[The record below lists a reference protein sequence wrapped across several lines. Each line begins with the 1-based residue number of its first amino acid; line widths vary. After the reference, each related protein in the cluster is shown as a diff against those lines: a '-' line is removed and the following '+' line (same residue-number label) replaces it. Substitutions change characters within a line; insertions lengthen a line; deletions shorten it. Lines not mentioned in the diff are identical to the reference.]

1 MQDFEF
7 KAAADR
13 CRALGDLFDKM
24 AETDNPADLLFLMD
38 SAADVVRELDELI
51 PDPMRWTRTSAPPR
65 PG

>member
-1 MQDFEF
+1 
-7 KAAADR
+7 
-13 CRALGDLFDKM
+13 M
-24 AETDNPADLLFLMD
+24 AETDNPAELLFLMD